1 MATIRKRNDKWH
13 VQVRRKGSA
22 TVTRSFLT
30 KTDAQTWARQTETQA
45 DRRGLPVG
53 LRTLDT
59 LTVGDIMVR
68 YRDTVTPTKRGA
80 VREAMAVKVLLKHA
94 IAKVPLSALTVAKV
108 AAHRDLRLRTVKPA
122 SINRELALYRHAFE
136 VARKVWDVPLSENP
150 FALVVK
156 PKVLDARTRR
166 LEAGEWEVL
175 REGCRRSRNPNV
187 LPMVELGL
195 ETAMRRGEVLRLRW
209 QDIDW
214 TKRTLLIP
222 TTKNGHARTIP
233 LTGRALAVL
242 RERMAVATWGELRV
256 FPTTEDAVKT
266 AWRWVMKRAPL
277 PDFRYHDLRHEA
289 VSRFFELG
297 LSIPEVALIS
307 GHRDTRM
314 LMRYT
319 HLRPEALA
327 DKLAKLGAP
336 VAVSAPAP
344 LRRSRWAPEPASD
357 KRRGR

>member
-1 MATIRKRNDKWH
+1 MATIRKRNDRWH
-13 VQVRRKGSA
+13 VQIRRKGSA

-30 KTDAQTWARQTETQA
+30 KADAQAWARQTETQA

-53 LRTLDT
+53 LKILDT

-68 YRDTVTPTKRGA
+68 YRDTVSPTKRGA
-80 VREAMAVKVLLKHA
+80 VREAMAMKVLLKHA
-94 IAKVPLSALTVAKV
+94 IGKVPLSALTVAKV
-108 AAHRDLRLRTVKPA
+108 AAHRDHRMRTVKPA
-122 SINRELALYRHAFE
+122 TINRELALYRHAFE
-136 VARKVWDVPLSENP
+136 VARKVWDVPLSENA

-156 PKVLDARTRR
+156 PKVLNGRSRR
-166 LEAGEWEVL
+166 LEPGEWEVL
-175 REGCRRSRNPNV
+175 RDGCRRSRNPNV
-187 LPMVELGL
+187 LPMVEFGL

-209 QDIDW
+209 QDIEW

-222 TTKNGHARTIP
+222 TTKNGHARIIP
-233 LTGRALAVL
+233 LTGRALELL
-242 RERMAVATWGELRV
+242 RQRMAVAILGELRV

-327 DKLAKLGAP
+327 EKLARIG
-336 VAVSAPAP
+336 
-344 LRRSRWAPEPASD
+344 SD
-357 KRRGR
+357 QIDTRLLK